1 MMTPD
6 AAVRSQST
14 QAPPAIP
21 DVDADPFFKRVF
33 ENPHPIH
40 EVLREAGPLVQISK
54 WKVRRTKAA

>member
-21 DVDADPFFKRVF
+21 DVDADPFSS
-33 ENPHPIH
+33 ES
-40 EVLREAGPLVQISK
+40 LRIRTRSMKCCERLDLWSISANG
-54 WKVRRTKAA
+54 RCAAQRPA